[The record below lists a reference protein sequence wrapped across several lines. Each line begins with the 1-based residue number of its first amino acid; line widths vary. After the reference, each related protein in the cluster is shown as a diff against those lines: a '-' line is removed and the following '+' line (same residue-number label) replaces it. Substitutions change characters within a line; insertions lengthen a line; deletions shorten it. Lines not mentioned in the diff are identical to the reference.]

1 MLKKLSDLIGE
12 AVGLPQKRAAVV
24 IAEDSLVI
32 DGVLEAYERRL
43 ITPVLIGNKNK
54 ITSLLKENHF
64 YKKFLSSKSSGKN
77 SLKKNIKEDESAYR
91 KIEIID
97 AKNDPDA
104 ACIAAGLASEKKVD
118 IIIKGHIHT
127 DVFMHQ
133 LILKENSLRTNRYV
147 SHIFLME
154 IKTYKKL
161 ILITDAAININP
173 GITQKAQI
181 LQNSIDLAI
190 MLGIKRPKAAILSAV
205 ETVNPKIS
213 STLDAAI
220 ISKMAERGQIVGGLV
235 DGPLAFD
242 NIISK
247 NAAIEKGIKSEV
259 AGDADIIVVPNIEA
273 GNILFKDLEY
283 LAGAKVAGIVVGLA
297 VPVVLTSR
305 ADNVEARLYSAALA
319 SIVSENYLKFLDYKA
334 WI

>member
-1 MLKKLSDLIGE
+1 MLKKLSDLIRIG
-12 AVGLPQKRAAVV
+12 GLLSPKKAAIVV
-24 IAEDSLVI
+24 AEDDLVI
-32 DGVLEAYERRL
+32 DGVIKAYKNRL
-43 ITPVLIGNKNK
+43 IIPKLIGNKSK
-54 ITSLLKENHF
+54 IASV
-64 YKKFLSSKSSGKN
+64 
-77 SLKKNIKEDESAYR
+77 LKKKHISGGIKKSAAE
-91 KIEIID
+91 IDSIDSIELEIID
-97 AKNDPDA
+97 AENDSA
-104 ACIAAGLASEKKVD
+104 AAYVAAKLVFEKKVD
-118 IIIKGHIHT
+118 MIIKGHIHT

-133 LILKENSLRTNRYV
+133 LILKENGLRTNRFI

-161 ILITDAAININP
+161 ISITDAAINISP
-173 GITQKAQI
+173 DITQKAQI
-181 LQNSIDLAI
+181 LQNAIDICI
-190 MLGIKRPKAAILSAV
+190 MLGIKLPKAAVLSAV

-220 ISKMAERGQIVGGLV
+220 ISKMADRGQIVGGIV

-242 NIISK
+242 NVISK

-259 AGDADIIVVPNIEA
+259 SGDADIIIVPNIES

-283 LAGAKVAGIVVGLA
+283 LAGAKVAGIVVGLK

-305 ADNVEARLYSAALA
+305 SDNAEDRLYSTALA
-319 SIVSENYLKFLDYKA
+319 SIVSENYSKFLEYKA